1 MHRLNNWIGLVLV
14 AALLVGCGP
23 KELTPEEK
31 AQVTQIRA
39 DIARIEAEVKTA
51 QALEGKGLV
60 GAIAQM
66 RVQSLKSTQAM
77 LEQRAV
83 AIETGTPIKVSE
95 PVPATKPDPARVA
108 ALEKD
113 IAAQEKK
120 VVSAAARAD
129 GAGGLLGALSQVTVE
144 TERSTLAALQ
154 MQYYAAKYGL
164 PPLAAVNPGAGAS
177 ANAGGV
183 TSTGG
188 GAAAGA
194 AFDAPSDNVL
204 TVALVGKRLEKA
216 GYEDFLTTNLEFAA
230 TGLDKPTRAIKGTV
244 IFTDLF
250 DEPRMKINWV
260 INDRMQPG
268 QVLRTSGEGIEY
280 NEFMDDHQWLATTKT
295 EDIRVHYRVSSILYE
310 DGTQREF
317 D

>member
-39 DIARIEAEVKTA
+39 DIARIDAEVKTA
-51 QALEGKGLV
+51 QALEGKGLI

-66 RVQSLKSTQAM
+66 RVQALKNTQAM

-83 AIETGTPIKVSE
+83 AIETGTPIKVSD
-95 PVPATKPDPARVA
+95 PVPATTPDPERVA
-108 ALEKD
+108 QLEKD

-120 VVSAAARAD
+120 VETAAARAE
-129 GAGGLLGALSQVTVE
+129 GSGGLLGALSQVTVE
-144 TERSTLAALQ
+144 TERSTLAALR

-164 PPLAAVNPGAGAS
+164 PPLAAVNPGAGAAADS
-177 ANAGGV
+177 GGAASPAG
-183 TSTGG
+183 S
-188 GAAAGA
+188 AAAGA
-194 AFDAPSDNVL
+194 AFDTPSDTVL
-204 TVALVGKRLEKA
+204 TVALVSKRLEKS

-230 TGLDKPTRAIKGTV
+230 TGLDKPARAIKGTV

-250 DEPRMKINWV
+250 DEPRMSIKWV
-260 INDRMQPG
+260 INQRLQPG
-268 QVLRTSGEGIEY
+268 QVLRTNGEGVEY
-280 NEFMDDHQWLATTKT
+280 NEFKDDHQWLATTKT
-295 EDIRVHYRVSSILYE
+295 ENIRVHYRVTSILYE
-310 DGTQREF
+310 DGTRREF
-317 D
+317 E